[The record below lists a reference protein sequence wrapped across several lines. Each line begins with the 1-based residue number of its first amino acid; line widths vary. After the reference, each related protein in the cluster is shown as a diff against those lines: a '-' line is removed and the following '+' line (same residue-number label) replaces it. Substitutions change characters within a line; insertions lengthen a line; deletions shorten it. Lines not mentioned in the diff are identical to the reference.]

1 MLVDKNYGV
10 SFGRVLNSL
19 SHTNSEKEKVW
30 FVHHYERLVT
40 WLKTSSCKVVA
51 GKAGGIVVPG
61 VTFLAAESP
70 RKATAAAPTPKNA
83 NAC

>member
-1 MLVDKNYGV
+1 M
-10 SFGRVLNSL
+10 
-19 SHTNSEKEKVW
+19 
-30 FVHHYERLVT
+30 
-40 WLKTSSCKVVA
+40 VA